1 MLPTI
6 HSTNEVTNPKISL
19 QSVEAVMKKTN
30 IDIIFY
36 IIYFLLHTTSLI
48 SQVILLTASYRI
60 MMSFF
65 TALNLDEAGCKKS

>member
-36 IIYFLLHTTSLI
+36 IIYFLLHTSLI

-65 TALNLDEAGCKKS
+65 TALNLDETGCKKS

>member
-36 IIYFLLHTTSLI
+36 IIYFLLHTSLI